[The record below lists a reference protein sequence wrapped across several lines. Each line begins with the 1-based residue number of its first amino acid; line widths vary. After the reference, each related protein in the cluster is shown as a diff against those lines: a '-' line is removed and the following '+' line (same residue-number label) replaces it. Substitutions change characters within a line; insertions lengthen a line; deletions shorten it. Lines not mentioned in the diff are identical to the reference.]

1 MGKPAKWALTVWR
14 VWASAAPL
22 QVPPRGEGR
31 GDHRQKG
38 QCRMVPAGRLVPA
51 AGRVVPAGSA
61 ARMTSR
67 AVHVPLELTMKQ
79 RTVPLE

>member
-1 MGKPAKWALTVWR
+1 
-14 VWASAAPL
+14 
-22 QVPPRGEGR
+22 
-31 GDHRQKG
+31 
-38 QCRMVPAGRLVPA
+38 MVPAGRLVPA